1 MKRTLDLDQLVGAD
15 GLAKAIANKYMEFQ
29 SYRSEWED
37 TQTELRNYLYATDTR
52 TTSNEKLPWSNS
64 TTTPKLTQIYDN
76 LKANY
81 EAALFPS
88 SDWMKWV
95 SNNRDSNKP
104 EKRKAIQ
111 SYMQNKV
118 DQSDFYEVTGT
129 LLDDFVRTGNCFATV
144 EYSGEGYINE
154 LGEYIAGY
162 EGPRVVRIS
171 PHDIVFDPTAATFSA
186 SPKIVRSLKTL
197 GECRKM
203 AEADPRFN
211 VVFDKMLNNRQS
223 VGQADDV
230 DKSEGYTADGF
241 SSIYNYYAASAV
253 EFLTFYGD
261 IYDVDKGELLT
272 NRIIVVVD
280 RAYIVYDELS
290 PSYMGT
296 DVVFHA
302 GWRSRPDNLY
312 AMGPLDNLVGMQYR
326 IDHLE
331 NLKADVFDQI
341 ALPMVLIQGD
351 VEDFE
356 FQPGERIIAGE
367 EGNVTYL
374 RPDATALNADFQ
386 IQTLEN
392 KMEELAG
399 APRQAMGLRTPGEK
413 TAFEVGVLDNAANR
427 IFNHKARQFEMMFL
441 EPILNAMLD
450 VGRRNFVG
458 SQESSTYDS
467 DVGST
472 IFSTIVK
479 EDIVGDGRIRPM
491 GARHFEARNKR
502 VQTLSQLIQLKQ
514 DPSVGTHLS
523 GKAIAHILA
532 EELNEAELFGDNVG
546 VLETAETQKAMLD
559 AEADVQEDL
568 QMKRDMGI

>member
-1 MKRTLDLDQLVGAD
+1 MK
-15 GLAKAIANKYMEFQ
+15 
-29 SYRSEWED
+29 
-37 TQTELRNYLYATDTR
+37 
-52 TTSNEKLPWSNS
+52 
-64 TTTPKLTQIYDN
+64 
-76 LKANY
+76 
-81 EAALFPS
+81 
-88 SDWMKWV
+88 
-95 SNNRDSNKP
+95 
-104 EKRKAIQ
+104 
-111 SYMQNKV
+111 
-118 DQSDFYEVTGT
+118 
-129 LLDDFVRTGNCFATV
+129 
-144 EYSGEGYINE
+144 
-154 LGEYIAGY
+154 
-162 EGPRVVRIS
+162 
-171 PHDIVFDPTAATFSA
+171 
-186 SPKIVRSLKTL
+186 
-197 GECRKM
+197 
-203 AEADPRFN
+203 
-211 VVFDKMLNNRQS
+211 
-223 VGQADDV
+223 
-230 DKSEGYTADGF
+230 
-241 SSIYNYYAASAV
+241 
-253 EFLTFYGD
+253 
-261 IYDVDKGELLT
+261 
-272 NRIIVVVD
+272 
-280 RAYIVYDELS
+280 
-290 PSYMGT
+290 
-296 DVVFHA
+296 
-302 GWRSRPDNLY
+302 
-312 AMGPLDNLVGMQYR
+312 
-326 IDHLE
+326 

-458 SQESSTYDS
+458 SQESSAYDS

-523 GKAIAHILA
+523 GKAIARILA